1 MRKEWIGCL
10 KYVTYWHSKQ
20 QLCNVIK
27 YAKNQLLWEAV
38 CPVRWLRDS
47 EQGHIEDLRGKEH
60 LWEARSQVTASVQAS
75 LLCKHL
81 PSVMVSPKS
90 PWYFCLQILCHSDT
104 LWRVFGFGEIMW
116 SFLQLFLWQSS
127 LVCGIRILIDWCCE
141 TPLPELFLWWIVEY
155 LDDPQI
161 LSNKSFLIL
170 SCHDD
175 RITLWCSLNLLKMP
189 VRWKWML

>member
-1 MRKEWIGCL
+1 MSLIMPRINYSEKQDAQWGGCETQSRGTL
-10 KYVTYWHSKQ
+10 KMSEV
-20 QLCNVIK
+20 
-27 YAKNQLLWEAV
+27 KNIFG
-38 CPVRWLRDS
+38 RRDRRPL
-47 EQGHIEDLRGKEH
+47 H
-60 LWEARSQVTASVQAS
+60 
-75 LLCKHL
+75 LCKHL
-81 PSVMVSPKS
+81 FCASIFLLSWCHLKALGIFACIFSVIVT
-90 PWYFCLQILCHSDT
+90 LHGELC
-104 LWRVFGFGEIMW
+104 GFGEIMW

-141 TPLPELFLWWIVEY
+141 TPLPELFLWWIAEY

-189 VRWKWML
+189 ARWKWML